1 MELKYIYMFLLY
13 INIWQIVVRRNN
25 IKLHVGHSCYG
36 PLPIPVQKNRIS
48 FRGFIICIKFDRG
61 GNPCLRRFKLHCI
74 DYNWRHCSNIKIL
87 AHEKKKYTCVENHG
101 SPIQCIV
108 MTNVYIQTYHKSVN
122 TLENLWRNINRH

>member
-36 PLPIPVQKNRIS
+36 PLPIPVEFNVQKNRIS

-87 AHEKKKYTCVENHG
+87 AHEKKNTHAWKIMGHPY
-101 SPIQCIV
+101 
-108 MTNVYIQTYHKSVN
+108 SV
-122 TLENLWRNINRH
+122 